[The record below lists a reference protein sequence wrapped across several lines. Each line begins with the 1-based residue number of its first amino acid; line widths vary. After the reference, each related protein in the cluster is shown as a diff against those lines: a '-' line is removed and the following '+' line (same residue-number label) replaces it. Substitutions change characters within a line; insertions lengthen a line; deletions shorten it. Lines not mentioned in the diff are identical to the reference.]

1 MHDDY
6 GCMCDLSLI
15 QDFAEALNLS
25 TLLLVVCQILPFD
38 CSKCFQHHTTCRKCK
53 INVHIC
59 PHGTAALTLLTY
71 KSYAYTILSF
81 LG

>member
-25 TLLLVVCQILPFD
+25 TLLLVV
-38 CSKCFQHHTTCRKCK
+38 
-53 INVHIC
+53 
-59 PHGTAALTLLTY
+59 TAGC
-71 KSYAYTILSF
+71 LSDSS
-81 LG
+81 L